1 MKGEERSDTTSPF
14 SLPTFVSALRSV
26 ITYIVVSLYVL
37 IAGPIGLL
45 IGVPLKSKGI
55 LYFLGHAGVGLA
67 LSLAGIR
74 YRVLGREQIPSR
86 AVVFCSNHESNV
98 DPPVLFQALH
108 RRLHIL
114 FKAELKRLPI
124 LGKVM
129 VAGGFV
135 PVEREKKEASMAS
148 IDLAAD
154 SIRAGNSFLI
164 FPEGTRSRTSEL
176 LPFKKGGFIMAIK
189 AQAPIVPVAV
199 SGGRESMQK
208 GSWLVRPVMVDVRI
222 GKPIETSGY
231 TLDDR
236 DQLIE
241 IVRARIE
248 ELRQWSGSPH

>member
-1 MKGEERSDTTSPF
+1 MMSIIA
-14 SLPTFVSALRSV
+14 ALRSV
-26 ITYIVVSLYVL
+26 LTYIVVSLYVL

-45 IGVPLKSKGI
+45 IGVPLKNKAI
-55 LYFLGHAGVGLA
+55 LYFLGHVGVWLA
-67 LSLAGIR
+67 LGMIGIR
-74 YRVLGREQIPSR
+74 YRVHGREKLASKR
-86 AVVFCSNHESNV
+86 AMVFCSNHESNV

-108 RRLHIL
+108 KRLHVL
-114 FKAELKRLPI
+114 FKAELKKLPI

-135 PVEREKKEASMAS
+135 PVERDRKEASMAS
-148 IDLAAD
+148 IEHAAR
-154 SIRAGNSFLI
+154 SIREGNSFLI

-208 GSWLVRPVMVDVRI
+208 GSWFVRPAMVDVRI
-222 GKPIETSGY
+222 GKPIETTGY

>member
-1 MKGEERSDTTSPF
+1 MTN
-14 SLPTFVSALRSV
+14 LIAAVRSV
-26 ITYIVVSLYVL
+26 LTYVGVSIYLL
-37 IAGPIGLL
+37 IAGPIALA
-45 IGVPLKSKGI
+45 IGVGLKSKAA
-55 LYFLGHAGVGLA
+55 LYGPGHVGVGLA
-67 LSLAGIR
+67 LGLAGIR
-74 YRVLGREQIPSR
+74 YRVRGREHIPKNQ
-86 AVVFCSNHESNV
+86 AVVFCSNHESNI

-108 RRLHIL
+108 KRLHVL
-114 FKAELKRLPI
+114 FKAELTKIPV
-124 LGKVM
+124 LGPVM

-135 PVEREKKEASMAS
+135 PVERDRREASMAS
-148 IDLAAD
+148 IERAAD

-199 SGGRESMQK
+199 SGGRAAMRK

-222 GKPIETSGY
+222 GEPVATESY

-241 IVRARIE
+241 VVRARIE
-248 ELRQWSGSPH
+248 ELRRLKIEQ